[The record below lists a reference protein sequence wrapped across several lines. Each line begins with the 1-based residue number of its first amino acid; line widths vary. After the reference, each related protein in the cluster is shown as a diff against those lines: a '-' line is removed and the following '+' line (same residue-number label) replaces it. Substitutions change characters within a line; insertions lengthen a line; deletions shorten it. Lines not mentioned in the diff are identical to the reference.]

1 MDIIENK
8 ITKNRYGNSQMWLQ
22 LLPKALPRRWN
33 RKIKD
38 PQWGVF
44 WTIVGLFVAI
54 ALLEFSTPPSYVF
67 GYLYIGPILLASSR
81 LNRSATV
88 QFTLVA
94 VVLTI
99 VVLWGYGGNNLE
111 APTIA
116 SRLIAVLALGVTG
129 FLSDRN
135 RTYLD
140 AIAQQQAKL
149 EAGEKLSSLR
159 EDFASTLTHDLK
171 TPLLGAIE
179 TLKAFEQEHFGAI
192 VPAQRKVLATI
203 VRSHQTSLQLVETL
217 LDVYRNDTEGLKLQL
232 APVDLVTI
240 AEEVAATLLH
250 LAASRRVH
258 LSFNYG
264 DSDFRKF
271 LWVNGDGFQLGRVF
285 ANLLTNAI
293 NHTPRGGKVEIV
305 LEPGTSYQVAKIIDT
320 GAGITSAELP
330 HLFERFYQSE
340 SDRAAKGSGLGLY
353 LTRQIIDAHGGTIW
367 AESRSPNGAIF
378 CFRLPAFPYQSHLS
392 S

>member
-1 MDIIENK
+1 MDIIENL
-8 ITKNRYGNSQMWLQ
+8 TALVNPQMWLH
-22 LLPKALPRRWN
+22 LLRKALPPRWN
-33 RKIKD
+33 LKVQD

-88 QFTLVA
+88 QFTLMA

-99 VVLWGYGGNNLE
+99 VALWEPGGNSVE

-135 RTYLD
+135 RRYQE

-149 EAGEKLSSLR
+149 EAGEKLSRLR

-179 TLKAFEQEHFGAI
+179 TLRAFEQEHFGAI
-192 VPAQRKVLATI
+192 LPAQRKVLATI

-217 LDVYRNDTEGLKLQL
+217 LDVYRNDTEGLQLQL
-232 APVDLVTI
+232 AAVDLVTI
-240 AEEVAATLLH
+240 AEEVAATLFD
-250 LAASRRVH
+250 LAKSRRVH

-264 DSDFRKF
+264 DSEFRKF
-271 LWVNGDGFQLGRVF
+271 LWVNGDGFQLKRVF

-305 LEPGTSYQVAKIIDT
+305 LEPGASYQVAKIIDT
-320 GAGITSAELP
+320 GAGITADQLP
-330 HLFERFYQSE
+330 HLFERFYQGE

-353 LTRQIIDAHGGTIW
+353 LTRQIIAAHGGTIW

-378 CFRLPAFPYQSHLS
+378 CFRLPAFPFQPHSSH
-392 S
+392 